1 MSGHLTPFQTAGPF
15 FDVMLRSRAEMQMV
29 QPDTRG
35 HRITIEGL
43 LLDGGGAPIHDGL
56 VELWQADAEGRYAHP
71 DDPRS
76 AEADASFY
84 GYGWRHT
91 NEDGS
96 FRFDTIKPGAV
107 VAPGGGMQ
115 APHILVSVMAR
126 GVLTRFITRLYFEDE
141 PSNDRDP
148 ILALVPA
155 ARRNTLI
162 ARRAGEGRYRFD
174 IRVQGPEET
183 VFFDA

>member
-1 MSGHLTPFQTAGPF
+1 MSGYLTPYQTTGPF
-15 FDVMLRSRAEMQMV
+15 FEVMLRSRAEMQMV

-35 HRITIEGL
+35 ERITIEGV
-43 LLDGGGAPIHDGL
+43 LLDGEGSPIRDGL

-76 AEADASFY
+76 ADADASFC

-91 NEDGS
+91 DEEGGY
-96 FRFDTIKPGAV
+96 RFDTIKPGAV
-107 VAPGGGMQ
+107 AAPGGGTQ

-141 PSNDRDP
+141 KSNGRDP
-148 ILALVPA
+148 ILTLVPA

-162 ARRAGEGRYRFD
+162 ARQAGEGRYRFD
-174 IRVQGPEET
+174 IRVQGPGET